1 MNTYGPQIVAAVG
14 KRVGIFRH
22 MLFSAGYVVKT
33 LKINKKK
40 IQNTYF
46 WLFNPAIWYQFW
58 RNCHV
63 SAGWEWRKT
72 RF

>member
-1 MNTYGPQIVAAVG
+1 
-14 KRVGIFRH
+14 
-22 MLFSAGYVVKT
+22 MLFSAGYGVKA

-40 IQNTYF
+40 FQNPYF
-46 WLFNPAIWYQFW
+46 WLFKPAIWYQFW